1 MQHLQVTSTRI
12 MIKKIIYDCIF
23 LVVYLP
29 TSPIVSELE
38 ESNND
43 THINFLP
50 PAEDG
55 ISDLPHSDDSE
66 ID

>member
-1 MQHLQVTSTRI
+1 
-12 MIKKIIYDCIF
+12 MIWKIINDCIF

-43 THINFLP
+43 TPVNFLP

-55 ISDLPHSDDSE
+55 ISDLPHLDDIE
-66 ID
+66 VD

>member
-43 THINFLP
+43 THINFLR